1 VGEAQRFFGILLF
14 AYSIGAVGVLANMI
28 VYDKVPLKNFGSTV
42 ATYVVMALLIIL
54 GPLVIFTG
62 RLLKTKRKGLHQY
75 GALATTYA
83 GSFQRKWIGNQNPEN
98 EPLLGTG
105 DIQSL
110 ADLGNSYGFIEKM
123 GLLPLDLRTVLHLM
137 VATLLPMTPLLLTV
151 MPLKD
156 IVKLLVKAL
165 M

>member
-1 VGEAQRFFGILLF
+1 
-14 AYSIGAVGVLANMI
+14 MI
-28 VYDKVPLKNFGSTV
+28 VYDKVPLKNFASAI
-42 ATYVVMALLIIL
+42 ATYVVVALLIIL

-62 RLLKTKRKGLHQY
+62 RLVRTKREGSINM
-75 GALATTYA
+75 ANSATTYTA
-83 GSFQRKWIGNQNPEN
+83 HFRGNGSTNQNPEH

-105 DIQSL
+105 DLQSL
-110 ADLGNSYGFIEKM
+110 ADLGNSYGFIAKM
-123 GLLPLDLRTVLHLM
+123 GLLPLDLRTVLHLI
-137 VATLLPMTPLLLTV
+137 VASLLPMTPLLLTV